1 MQIAQ
6 RTRPKGPH
14 TFYDQ
19 DYKRMEK
26 QGFKHKGWN
35 EYSDSPYAEYKRR
48 VRQYEREHIN
58 ESSEDMGI
66 R

>member
-14 TFYDQ
+14 SFYDQ

-35 EYSDSPYAEYKRR
+35 EYSDSPYAEYERR
-48 VRQYEREHIN
+48 VRQYGNSKRTDP
-58 ESSEDMGI
+58 EDN
-66 R
+66 